1 MSDVRIAPNI
11 YRTPHGFRV
20 YHREPD
26 PLTGRS
32 KQVARRFGPHV
43 TLPELE
49 AYRDG
54 LEAAGYD
61 EDAGFRA
68 DTRRYRALEQVK
80 AMPAL
85 KTRLYELD
93 ILDDV
98 FRDTPRADI
107 TTTQITEAL
116 HTLRKAG
123 HSPSSC
129 NKLRTAL
136 MSLWTVLDGRSAANP
151 VRDAVMFEEAKL
163 TARGQSYELLLTI
176 LADIPCRHTQNRGR
190 LDGEKSGARLGVLL
204 WTGMDPAQLMRMDPR
219 TDLDLVAKWYTPP
232 FRRKGARRRRTPR
245 PVVRLPLLPEAVA
258 AFQRL
263 AQCDGWGPFS
273 VQALMKTWQAACR
286 RVEKRLRVEYKDPD
300 FTIPHIRLKDL
311 RHSFGTKIFEETG
324 DLTTVAQMLQHA
336 PGSPMTIRYSLGA
349 VPTVL
354 RTQMAK
360 VAASTQR
367 KRAGVLR
374 FRGR

>member
-1 MSDVRIAPNI
+1 MGDVRIAPNI
-11 YRTPHGFRV
+11 WKTPHGFRV
-20 YHREPD
+20 YHREID
-26 PLTGRS
+26 PVTGRS
-32 KQVARRFGPHV
+32 KKVGRRFGPGH
-43 TLPELE
+43 TLAQLQ
-49 AYRDG
+49 AYRDQI
-54 LEAAGYD
+54 EVAAYE
-61 EDAGFRA
+61 EDTGFRA

-80 AMPAL
+80 AMPAI

-93 ILDDV
+93 AWDDL
-98 FRDTPRADI
+98 FKDTPRADI
-107 TTTQITEAL
+107 TTTRINEEL

-123 HSPSSC
+123 HSNSSV
-129 NKLRTAL
+129 NKFRTAL
-136 MSLWTVLDGRSAANP
+136 MHVWTLLDGRSAANP

-163 TARGQSYELLLTI
+163 TARGHDYELLTAI
-176 LADIPCRHTQNRGR
+176 LADIPCTHTKQRGR
-190 LDGEKSGARLGVLL
+190 LNGEKSGARLEVLA
-204 WTGMDPAQLMRMDPR
+204 WTGMDPGQLMRMDPA
-219 TDLDLVAKWYTPP
+219 TDLDLVAQWYTPP

-245 PVVRLPLLPEAVA
+245 PVVRLPLLPEGVK

-263 AQCDGWGPFS
+263 IACDGWGPFS
-273 VQALMKTWQAACR
+273 VQALTKTWHAACR
-286 RVEKRLRVEYKDPD
+286 RVEKQLQIEYKDPD
-300 FTIPHIRLKDL
+300 FKIPHIRIKDL
-311 RHSFGTKIFEETG
+311 RHSFGTKTFEETG

-367 KRAGVLR
+367 RTAGVLR